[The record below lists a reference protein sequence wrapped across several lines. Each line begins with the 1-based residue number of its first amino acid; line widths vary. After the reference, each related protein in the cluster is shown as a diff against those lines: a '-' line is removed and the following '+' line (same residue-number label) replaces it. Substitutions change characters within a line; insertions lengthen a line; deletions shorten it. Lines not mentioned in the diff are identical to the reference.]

1 MSLDDPAIISRLK
14 KKLRDYKYLD
24 SQMGRS
30 NFNNLDIDEFMTKI
44 KRSMKCCHCGIN
56 TTLDTRHRK
65 DRNQLTLDRLNTDA
79 GHTNRNTRV
88 SCLGCNEDRTD
99 GRGEK

>member
-1 MSLDDPAIISRLK
+1 MSLDEPEIISRLK

-30 NFNNLDIDEFMTKI
+30 TFNNLDIDDFTSKI
-44 KRSMKCCHCGIN
+44 RRGMNCCHCRKS

-65 DRNQLTLDRLNTDA
+65 DRNQLTLDRVNCDI
-79 GHTNRNTRV
+79 GHTARNTRV
-88 SCLGCNEDRTD
+88 CCLGCNEDRSD